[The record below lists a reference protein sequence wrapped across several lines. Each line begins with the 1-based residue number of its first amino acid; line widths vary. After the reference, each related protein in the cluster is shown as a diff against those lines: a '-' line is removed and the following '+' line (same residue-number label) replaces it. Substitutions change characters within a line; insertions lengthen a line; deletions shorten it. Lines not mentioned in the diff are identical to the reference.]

1 MEINPIPI
9 ITRKIPKN
17 RRKVGIS
24 LNMNIAIIAAK
35 NGEDVI
41 IAELFAAP
49 RRSIETNINHQ
60 PIPITTIWHLL
71 RTEMCLSSN
80 HIE

>member
-1 MEINPIPI
+1 MEIKTIPI

-24 LNMNIAIIAAK
+24 LNMSIAIIAAK
-35 NGEDVI
+35 NGEDAI

-49 RRSIETNINHQ
+49 RRSIETNINHP
-60 PIPITTIWHLL
+60 PIPITTILVL
-71 RTEMCLSSN
+71 CYSEY
-80 HIE
+80 EG